1 MRRTAR
7 YYLAAAVMV
16 IMFILHWNFW
26 MSGAVYPIILGMPIL
41 VVYHVVYLLASVL
54 ALWFFF
60 DTIWPDEPK
69 EY

>member
-1 MRRTAR
+1 MHRTAR

-60 DTIWPDEPK
+60 DTIWPDEPE